1 MDVTLLKIDVSE
13 QLRRATRAKGQTSD
27 NIEFAVPHPDFR
39 DLTTS
44 IEMDTEIKHGILDT
58 DKEYDLFPQLLQFHQ
73 FFAQKQVKSIKDRIE
88 SGEIKLQA
96 TGAQIDE
103 KREMMTILDGIYSQF
118 SEKDVTF
125 ANIDLKQLDVDLKGE
140 KRELSNVQALDA
152 WFETE
157 DAQDAQREE
166 NKPPKVDSVSFSN
179 KSPSPGD
186 SISSTITGSDP
197 ENFDLAWEWTWR
209 GKGVE
214 QKGTGV
220 GNTLK
225 LDNLSTST
233 SAKAGDKY
241 GVELKLTDALGAY
254 VTHKQRDRWHSTKT
268 ADHHQC
274 SWTKPRP
281 TK

>member
-1 MDVTLLKIDVSE
+1 MTFSTKSSRLKTILPISMRRCWNATCGEPNTHREQLEIDPLRMDVTLLKIDVSE
-13 QLRRATRAKGQTSD
+13 QLRRATRAKGQISD

-39 DLTTS
+39 DLTVNH

-73 FFAQKQVKSIKDRIE
+73 FFAQKQVKSIKDRIK

-125 ANIDLKQLDVDLKGE
+125 ANIDLKQFDVDLKGE

-179 KSPSPGD
+179 KSPLLGTASLLRLLD
-186 SISSTITGSDP
+186 RILKT
-197 ENFDLAWEWTWR
+197 LTWL
-209 GKGVE
+209 
-214 QKGTGV
+214 
-220 GNTLK
+220 GNGLGE
-225 LDNLSTST
+225 
-233 SAKAGDKY
+233 AKA
-241 GVELKLTDALGAY
+241 
-254 VTHKQRDRWHSTKT
+254 
-268 ADHHQC
+268 
-274 SWTKPRP
+274 
-281 TK
+281 